1 MNKLTSTHIVS
12 LHEYGTKI
20 VASLVQLILL
30 TVMLLLPLLLDL
42 SVLDANTKTEKK
54 NTLPSLKSLAFKP

>member
-54 NTLPSLKSLAFKP
+54 KYSSKSKELSI

>member
-12 LHEYGTKI
+12 LHQYGTKI

-54 NTLPSLKSLAFKP
+54 KYSSKSKELSI